1 MSHTPRGEEKLTS
14 GQMTPGGIAKQF
26 SQLDLPAP
34 SNLHL
39 ERKDEQSQ
47 PTQGRPRQ
55 DSRDLSE
62 ALSHLNLP
70 EPEALR
76 KERQHR
82 RTESQS
88 QDLSEQLSRMKLPQ
102 PERIFGGK
110 DKFDKARE
118 DGVNADEWEKVT
130 LPDDVPEAV
139 KSPTLERFR
148 RDSRSQS

>member
-1 MSHTPRGEEKLTS
+1 
-14 GQMTPGGIAKQF
+14 MTPGGIAKQF